1 MKEEQFKHLG
11 EAQFHADFI
20 LLSWLSLIRL
30 RFSTIV

>member
-20 LLSWLSLIRL
+20 FLFWLSLFL
-30 RFSTIV
+30 ESQKLG